1 MSKQANPTVIGGFVL
16 GAVVLVVVAILVFS
30 SGAWMR
36 ERVPIVTY
44 FTTTVQGLNVGSQVL
59 FQGVPVGQVTSIGVD
74 YEFDRG
80 RFRIPV
86 RYEIWP
92 RQMHILE
99 TSGEDERDLK
109 TLLRELV
116 AEHGLRAKLESVS
129 FVTGQ
134 YVVTLGLEP
143 SAPPLAAPQETQ
155 GPVQVPPTPA
165 TRDQVEE
172 MLQTIDL
179 GSLVGAATGTLQ
191 ALEELLRSPALH
203 SSLENL
209 DDTLDGTR
217 TALTELNTELRPLLQ
232 RADKTLAAYGE
243 LATTLEARVGPLA
256 TRIEQRLDDVSND
269 ISGLTH
275 NLETRI
281 DPIANA
287 ATGAL
292 GEAEAAMGALADFA
306 GEGSATRY
314 EFSEL
319 LKEATRAARSLR
331 SLADYLERH
340 PESLLQGKR

>member
-16 GAVVLVVVAILVFS
+16 GALALVVVAILVFS

-36 ERVPIVTY
+36 ERIPMVTY

-74 YEFDRG
+74 YESGRE

-92 RQMHILE
+92 RQMHVLE
-99 TSGEDERDLK
+99 ASGEAQGALK
-109 TLLRELV
+109 SLLRELV
-116 AEHGLRAKLESVS
+116 AERGLRAKLESVS

-134 YVVTLGLEP
+134 YVITLGLDP
-143 SAPPLAAPQETQ
+143 SAASASVPQESR

-172 MLQTIDL
+172 MLQTIDI
-179 GSLVGAATGTLQ
+179 GELVGAATGTLQ
-191 ALEELLRSPALH
+191 ALEALLRSPDLQ
-203 SSLENL
+203 SSLQNL
-209 DDTLDGTR
+209 DHTLAGTR
-217 TALTELNTELRPLLQ
+217 TALTALNTELRPLLQ
-232 RADKTLAAYGE
+232 RADQTMTAYGE
-243 LATTLEARVGPLA
+243 LAATLEARVDPLA
-256 TRIEQRLDDVSND
+256 TRIEQHLDDVSTD
-269 ISGLTH
+269 ISRLTR
-275 NLETRI
+275 NLDTRI
-281 DPIANA
+281 EPITDA
-287 ATGAL
+287 ATDAL
-292 GEAEAAMGALADFA
+292 GEAEAAMRAIADFA

-314 EFSEL
+314 ELSEL
-319 LKEATRAARSLR
+319 LREATRAARSLQ